1 MSESCSCGG
10 KCKPLLY
17 ACSGAANT
25 GYLADAVARSLMK
38 NGTGSMTCL
47 AAVGAGLSGF
57 VETAK
62 SAKNIVIDGCSTAC
76 GKKIFETH
84 DLDFTHIVL
93 TDFDVQ
99 KGKTEITPALV
110 SKISDEVEQKIQEGS
125 LDVF

>member
-1 MSESCSCGG
+1 MSESCSCSCGG
-10 KCKPLLY
+10 NCKPLLY

-57 VETAK
+57 TETAK
-62 SAKNIVIDGCSTAC
+62 NAKNIVIDGCPTAC
-76 GKKIFETH
+76 GKKIFEAQN
-84 DLDFTHIVL
+84 LDFTHLVL

-99 KGKTEITPALV
+99 KGKTEITPELIEKTAIKV
-110 SKISDEVEQKIQEGS
+110 ENKI
-125 LDVF
+125 